1 MSGSAL
7 PPGPGCSTS
16 WSRTM
21 QTIRNSQM
29 VLTGRHYHGLRWV
42 GMRYDGLR
50 SSKTL
55 TFSKRYFLPSHN
67 PDGYRKSREDDR
79 MWRKTTTKYDGD
91 FCQGTDAN
99 RSNLIKLDDCLINY
113 HVKLDDYLINYHV
126 KLDDCLTGT
135 GTSTGL
141 RLEPLVTAAARLI
154 MVPNLSPRWAP
165 AVKKRCENSKIIQ
178 LCCPPPG

>member
-1 MSGSAL
+1 
-7 PPGPGCSTS
+7 
-16 WSRTM
+16 
-21 QTIRNSQM
+21 
-29 VLTGRHYHGLRWV
+29 
-42 GMRYDGLR
+42 
-50 SSKTL
+50 
-55 TFSKRYFLPSHN
+55 
-67 PDGYRKSREDDR
+67 

-99 RSNLIKLDDCLINY
+99 RSNLIRLDDCLINYHAKLDNYMINYHVKLDDCLINY

-154 MVPNLSPRWAP
+154 MVPNLSPRWAE
-165 AVKKRCENSKIIQ
+165 AVN
-178 LCCPPPG
+178 